1 MINKKDMKY
10 LTLDYIKAHSRI
22 DYGCEDDIIE
32 QKGCAAED
40 AILKLL
46 NRSLDDLK
54 DCNGGKVPSAVME
67 ATFELADS
75 LIQHRSP
82 TEQVSLSVV
91 PYGFDLMLKPYIL
104 L

>member
-1 MINKKDMKY
+1 MKY

-22 DYGCEDDIIE
+22 DYDCEDDIIE
-32 QKGCAAED
+32 QKGCAAEN
-40 AILKLL
+40 AILNLL
-46 NRSLDDLK
+46 NRSVDDLK
-54 DCNGGKVPSAVME
+54 ESYGGTVPSDVME
-67 ATFELADS
+67 ATFELADN